1 MFDFNLL
8 IPTQC
13 FRAILPG
20 TLRALFVTAI
30 KLAEKTPSPAGE
42 GWGEGELKT
51 RKPVKIPLI
60 PAFALKGERSEGSGA
75 KLLNLMAVMP
85 ERRNYVICSAF
96 VHVLIRSG
104 A

>member
-8 IPTQC
+8 TPTQC

-42 GWGEGELKT
+42 GWGEGDLKT
-51 RKPVKIPLI
+51 K
-60 PAFALKGERSEGSGA
+60 
-75 KLLNLMAVMP
+75 NL
-85 ERRNYVICSAF
+85 
-96 VHVLIRSG
+96 
-104 A
+104 

>member
-8 IPTQC
+8 TPTQY
-13 FRAILPG
+13 FRAVLPA

-42 GWGEGELKT
+42 GWGEGNTKQENTLKSPSSQPS
-51 RKPVKIPLI
+51 PV
-60 PAFALKGERSEGSGA
+60 GEGA
-75 KLLNLMAVMP
+75 KLLNLMAVTLSS
-85 ERRNYVICSAF
+85 RTGSFFAA
-96 VHVLIRSG
+96 SK

>member
-42 GWGEGELKT
+42 GWGEGNTKQENRLT
-51 RKPVKIPLI
+51 PPSSQPS
-60 PAFALKGERSEGSGA
+60 PAGEGA
-75 KLLNLMAVMP
+75 GTCVDTYA
-85 ERRNYVICSAF
+85 
-96 VHVLIRSG
+96 IRG
-104 A
+104 GFLAAGHGQ